1 MPLVNNLALDLS
13 ALILIALLVS
23 VLIFGFAMDAYA
35 VFLRVAGVDGL
46 GEVLAMSNLVQYI
59 ARISNVLVIFI
70 LSFAFETGRLSVSVA
85 LIFLVASLF
94 GVVTVYAL
102 MSSRKFCSLV
112 RALLLPVLYPSFKK
126 VSKIDVW
133 RDTGNFTRNSLKLAT
148 YSAITNMLIVIA
160 MFIPF
165 GIASFY
171 PEMRMTSVYVGQL
184 MNFFATLLVF
194 AIQDPVS
201 MRMVDAGTL
210 KEAGTALLYGRMF
223 SYVLA
228 AGFFATLFLLLG

>member
-1 MPLVNNLALDLS
+1 MDKLGLDLS
-13 ALILIALLVS
+13 AAILIGILVS
-23 VLIFGFAMDAYA
+23 VLIFGFVMDAYA

-70 LSFAFETGRLSVSVA
+70 LSFAFETGRLSAPVS
-85 LIFLVASLF
+85 LIFLLASLV
-94 GVVTVYAL
+94 GIATVYVL
-102 MSSRKFCSLV
+102 IKSPIFCKVV
-112 RALLLPVLYPSFKK
+112 RIALLPVLYPSFKH
-126 VSKIDVW
+126 VAKIDVW
-133 RDTGNFTRNSLKLAT
+133 RDTGHFKKGSLKLAT

-165 GIASFY
+165 GIASLY

-194 AIQDPVS
+194 GIQDPIS
-201 MRMVDAGTL
+201 MRMVDAGSL
-210 KEAGTALLYGRMF
+210 KEAGTALLYGRVF
-223 SYVLA
+223 SYVMA
-228 AGFFATLFLLLG
+228 ATFFAFLLLTMR

>member
-1 MPLVNNLALDLS
+1 MDKLGIELS
-13 ALILIALLVS
+13 AAILIGILVS
-23 VLIFGFAMDAYA
+23 VLIFGFVMDAYA
-35 VFLRVAGVDGL
+35 VFLRVAGIDGL

-70 LSFAFETGRLSVSVA
+70 LSFAFETGKLTTPVS
-85 LIFLVASLF
+85 LIFLLASLV
-94 GVVTVYAL
+94 GLVTVYGL
-102 MSSRKFCSLV
+102 IQSNRFCNVVRLV
-112 RALLLPVLYPSFKK
+112 LLPVLYPSFRHVAK
-126 VSKIDVW
+126 VDVW
-133 RDTGNFTRNSLKLAT
+133 RDIGHFKKASLKLAA

-165 GIASFY
+165 GIASLY

-201 MRMVDAGTL
+201 MRMVDGGSL
-210 KEAGTALLYGRMF
+210 KEAGTALLYGRVL
-223 SYVLA
+223 SYALA
-228 AGFFATLFLLLG
+228 ALFFSTILFGI

>member
-1 MPLVNNLALDLS
+1 MDKLSIDLS
-13 ALILIALLVS
+13 AAILISILVS
-23 VLIFGFAMDAYA
+23 VLIFGFVMDAYA

-70 LSFAFETGRLSVSVA
+70 LSFAFETGRLSTPVS
-85 LIFLVASLF
+85 LIFLLASLV
-94 GVVTVYAL
+94 GIVTVYAL
-102 MSSRKFCSLV
+102 IKSPAFCKAV
-112 RALLLPVLYPSFKK
+112 RFTLLPVLYPSFRH
-126 VSKIDVW
+126 VAKIDVW
-133 RDTGNFTRNSLKLAT
+133 RDTGHFKKASLKLAT

-165 GIASFY
+165 GIASLY

-201 MRMVDAGTL
+201 MRMVDAGSL
-210 KEAGTALLYGRMF
+210 KEAGTALLYGRVL

-228 AGFFATLFLLLG
+228 TVFFGILFLSL

>member
-1 MPLVNNLALDLS
+1 MDELAIELS
-13 ALILIALLVS
+13 AAILIGILVS
-23 VLIFGFAMDAYA
+23 VLIFGFVMDAYA
-35 VFLRVAGVDGL
+35 VFLRVAGIDGL

-70 LSFAFETGRLSVSVA
+70 LSFAFETGKLTTPVS
-85 LIFLVASLF
+85 LIFLLASLVGLVAVYGLIQSNRF
-94 GVVTVYAL
+94 CKVVRL
-102 MSSRKFCSLV
+102 
-112 RALLLPVLYPSFKK
+112 ALLPILYPSFRHVAK
-126 VSKIDVW
+126 VDVW
-133 RDTGNFTRNSLKLAT
+133 RDTGHFKKASLKLAA

-165 GIASFY
+165 GIASLY

-201 MRMVDAGTL
+201 MRMVDSGSL
-210 KEAGTALLYGRMF
+210 KEAGTALLYGRVL
-223 SYVLA
+223 SYALA
-228 AGFFATLFLLLG
+228 ALFFGAILFGM

>member
-1 MPLVNNLALDLS
+1 MGNFSLNLPA
-13 ALILIALLVS
+13 AILIGALVS
-23 VLIFGFAMDAYA
+23 VLIFGFVMDAYA

-70 LSFAFETGRLSVSVA
+70 LSFAFETGRLTAPVS
-85 LIFLVASLF
+85 LIFLLASLV
-94 GVVTVYAL
+94 GLVTVYGL
-102 MSSRKFCSLV
+102 IQSKRFCNVV
-112 RALLLPVLYPSFKK
+112 RLALLPVLYPSFRQVAK
-126 VSKIDVW
+126 VDVW
-133 RDTGNFTRNSLKLAT
+133 RDIGYFKKASLRLAG
-148 YSAITNMLIVIA
+148 YSAFTNMLIVIA

-194 AIQDPVS
+194 AIQDPIS
-201 MRMVDAGTL
+201 MRMVDGGSF
-210 KEAGTALLYGRMF
+210 KEAGTALLYGRVF
-223 SYVLA
+223 SYALA
-228 AGFFATLFLLLG
+228 AIFFSVLLFGL

>member
-1 MPLVNNLALDLS
+1 MDKLGIELS
-13 ALILIALLVS
+13 AAILIGILVS
-23 VLIFGFAMDAYA
+23 VLIFGFVMDAYA
-35 VFLRVAGVDGL
+35 VFLRVAGIDGL

-70 LSFAFETGRLSVSVA
+70 LSFAFETGKLTTPVS
-85 LIFLVASLF
+85 LIFLLASLV
-94 GVVTVYAL
+94 GLVTVYAL
-102 MSSRKFCSLV
+102 IQSNRFCNVV
-112 RALLLPVLYPSFKK
+112 RLALLPILYPSFRHVAK
-126 VSKIDVW
+126 VNVW
-133 RDTGNFTRNSLKLAT
+133 RDTGHLKKASLKLAT

-165 GIASFY
+165 GIASLY

-201 MRMVDAGTL
+201 MRMVDSGSL
-210 KEAGTALLYGRMF
+210 KEAGTALLYGRVL
-223 SYVLA
+223 SYALA
-228 AGFFATLFLLLG
+228 ALFFGAILFSM

>member
-1 MPLVNNLALDLS
+1 MDKFGLDLS
-13 ALILIALLVS
+13 AVILIGILVS
-23 VLIFGFAMDAYA
+23 VLIFGFVMDAYA

-70 LSFAFETGRLSVSVA
+70 LSFAFETGRLTAPVS
-85 LIFLVASLF
+85 LIFLLASLV
-94 GVVTVYAL
+94 GIITVYAL
-102 MSSRKFCSLV
+102 IKSKQFCNLV
-112 RALLLPVLYPSFKK
+112 RIALLPVLYLSFRH
-126 VSKIDVW
+126 VAKIDVW
-133 RDTGNFTRNSLKLAT
+133 RDTGHFKKASLKLAA

-184 MNFFATLLVF
+184 MNFFATILVF
-194 AIQDPVS
+194 AIQDPIS
-201 MRMVDAGTL
+201 MRMVDAGSL
-210 KEAGTALLYGRMF
+210 KEAGTALLYGRVF
-223 SYVLA
+223 SYVMA
-228 AGFFATLFLLLG
+228 ACFFGLLLLLWQ

>member
-1 MPLVNNLALDLS
+1 MGNFSLNLPA
-13 ALILIALLVS
+13 AILIGALVS
-23 VLIFGFAMDAYA
+23 VLIFGFVMDAYA

-70 LSFAFETGRLSVSVA
+70 LSFAFETGRLTAPVS
-85 LIFLVASLF
+85 LIFLLASLV
-94 GVVTVYAL
+94 GLVTVYAL
-102 MSSRKFCSLV
+102 IKSKRFCNVV
-112 RALLLPVLYPSFKK
+112 RLALLPVLYPSFRQ
-126 VSKIDVW
+126 VSKVDVW
-133 RDTGNFTRNSLKLAT
+133 RDIGHFKKASLRLAG
-148 YSAITNMLIVIA
+148 YSALTNMLIVIA

-194 AIQDPVS
+194 AIQDPIS
-201 MRMVDAGTL
+201 MRMVDGGSF
-210 KEAGTALLYGRMF
+210 KEAGTALLYGRVF
-223 SYVLA
+223 SYALA
-228 AGFFATLFLLLG
+228 AIFFSVLLFGL

>member
-1 MPLVNNLALDLS
+1 MDSLGLEMS
-13 ALILIALLVS
+13 AAILIAILVS
-23 VLIFGFAMDAYA
+23 VLIFGFVMDAYA

-70 LSFAFETGRLSVSVA
+70 LSFAFETGRLKTPVS
-85 LIFLVASLF
+85 LIFMLASIV
-94 GVVTVYAL
+94 GVVTVCGL
-102 MSSRKFCSLV
+102 IKSKKFCNAV
-112 RALLLPVLYPSFKK
+112 RIALLPVLYLSFRH
-126 VSKIDVW
+126 VAKIDVW
-133 RDTGNFTRNSLKLAT
+133 RDTGHFTRASLKLAT
-148 YSAITNMLIVIA
+148 YSALTNMLIVIA

-165 GIASFY
+165 GIASLY

-194 AIQDPVS
+194 AIQDPIS
-201 MRMVDAGTL
+201 MRMVDAGSL
-210 KEAGTALLYGRMF
+210 KEAGTALLYGRVL

-228 AGFFATLFLLLG
+228 TMCFGFLLAAL